1 MIVQDNTEEIL
12 KELQQKQL
20 AFVTAAAELVQSN
33 AKALTPVDTGN
44 LRSSIQRES
53 YVEDGVAIGEV
64 GPTANYSLY
73 VELGSIRK
81 NGRRVAAQPYM
92 QPGYDKA
99 SRQFDRLKEL
109 LKL

>member
-1 MIVQDNTEEIL
+1 MIVQDNTDEIL

-33 AKALTPVDTGN
+33 AKLLAPVALIAGGN
-44 LRSSIQRES
+44 LRRSIEKDS
-53 YVEDGVAIGEV
+53 YVEDGQAIGEV
-64 GPTANYSLY
+64 GPTADYAIYLEY
-73 VELGSIRK
+73 GTYK
-81 NGRRVAAQPYM
+81 MKAQPYM